1 MSVGFQSV
9 ITFLGI
15 LLPLTLS
22 PGPVNISL
30 AGLGS
35 TQGMVSAIP
44 FFTGLTIS
52 AAVIAAFG
60 GFGLQQVFTS
70 QPMVYLAVRYAGIAY
85 IFYLAYKFF
94 IHIPVSS
101 NTQDDKKSSLGFM
114 NGLLLT
120 SLNPKFYIMI
130 TVVFGQFLRPDNNN
144 LWALVSL
151 FVFVLAAS
159 QFVWLFTGKMFKH
172 VLKNSK
178 IMRAESKVFGALLAL
193 TAVYMLFAA

>member
-1 MSVGFQSV
+1 MIIEFQWFAA
-9 ITFLGI
+9 FLGI

-22 PGPVNISL
+22 PGPVNLSL
-30 AGLGS
+30 AGLDS
-35 TQGMVSAIP
+35 TRGMVRAIP
-44 FFTGLTIS
+44 FFAGLTTS

-60 GFGLQQVFTS
+60 GFGLQQIFTAL
-70 QPMVYLAVRYAGIAY
+70 PIVYLTVRYAGIAY
-85 IFYLAYKFF
+85 IFYLAFKFF

-101 NTQDDKKSSLGFM
+101 TTQDDKKSSLGFM

-130 TVVFGQFLRPDNNN
+130 SVVFGQFLRPENNN
-144 LWALVSL
+144 LWALVSS

-159 QFVWLFTGKMFKH
+159 QFAWLFTGKMFKY
-172 VLKNSK
+172 VLKSSK
-178 IMRAESKVFGALLAL
+178 LMRVEGKVFGVLLAF